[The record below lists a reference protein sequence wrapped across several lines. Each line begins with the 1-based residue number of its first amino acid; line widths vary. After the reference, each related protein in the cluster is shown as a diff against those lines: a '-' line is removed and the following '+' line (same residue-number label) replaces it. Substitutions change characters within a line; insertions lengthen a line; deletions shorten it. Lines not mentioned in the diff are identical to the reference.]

1 MNQSTSTTNEPR
13 QALARLLENFGPD
26 VLNDPRRVE
35 GLLRDYCP
43 GRRRDVSALVA
54 AQKERVVTELTTL
67 REQMPLAVLTARLA
81 RRLHEEVGLTE
92 ELSRWAV
99 ATWAAALGM
108 AVDEEDYQVPASS
121 FAGHHLAADTDIHK
135 SAVTL
140 TERDDRSMAEQ
151 RRRETLDRIGSI
163 LRQSQE
169 HAESDQSLHLAE
181 QARELALAAQREW
194 AEDGDV
200 HAAVDSA
207 TAWLTQAAARGA
219 REAQAAGNLGLAA
232 VCLRRLLELQPRD
245 SEAQKRRERILA
257 KRRELDKQ
265 SESLWNDGKL
275 DKAVRLLEQMHR
287 AFPDDAQLAERL
299 DQRRT
304 VSARALSAVKQ
315 EIPELRAKKCYAAI
329 RRLLGELESVAAP
342 VKGLSEFAANVEK
355 QFALV
360 EPSADEAQAA
370 FNRGE
375 YGTAFEYC
383 LRVLAVVADH
393 DQAILIRDEIAIR
406 LDSDQRLAADVERA
420 IDTGTWRTAGR
431 MLHAR
436 EQASPLPPS
445 LMTLRRRID
454 ERLAALIAY
463 WRLLGAAILGA
474 GLWLAAGIL
483 AKRTAPSLITL
494 LPPAITGHG
503 YFSFLAAA
511 IVPHLQLLLA
521 AFLLGFGGTL
531 IYGRSSLMSIG
542 WNCLT
547 TMGCLIVIGVVDVGL
562 DAANFLQSHRS
573 IVPML
578 IYGLFAGWL
587 IGVWLR
593 CGCGIRR
600 TEVLRLGLGGAAA
613 TGCLVGYEAFTSNA
627 HLLFCGLT
635 AISYGAA
642 ATLVGLVQEVRRLA
656 LLPIGVLLAYGLTGS
671 LTAATLSPP
680 VVAIIVGIVL
690 AGTVLAL
697 AGQGATWKTAAAAV
711 VLGVVTALA
720 VHAAVELAT
729 APATALLLTIW
740 AAVLFV
746 RAIGSTPRPDGRLFL
761 IGLQTVFVD
770 RSGAHVP
777 TTADN
782 SSTQ

>member
-13 QALARLLENFGPD
+13 QALARLLENFGSD

-43 GRRRDVSALVA
+43 GRRRDVSALVT
-54 AQKERVVTELTTL
+54 AQKERVVAELLTL
-67 REQMPLAVLTARLA
+67 RDQVPPDILTARLA
-81 RRLHEEVGLTE
+81 RRLHEEIGLTE

-99 ATWAAALGM
+99 STWAAVLGM
-108 AVDEEDYQVPASS
+108 AVDEEDCQVPASS
-121 FAGHHLAADTDIHK
+121 FADHHPAADTDIHK
-135 SAVTL
+135 SAAML
-140 TERDDRSMAEQ
+140 TQRDDRLVVEQ

-169 HAESDQSLHLAE
+169 HPESDPSLHLAE

-194 AEDGDV
+194 AGDHDV
-200 HAAVDSA
+200 QTAVDSA

-245 SEAQKRRERILA
+245 ADARKRLERILA
-257 KRRELDKQ
+257 KRRELDQ
-265 SESLWNDGKL
+265 QAETLWNDGKL
-275 DKAVRLLEQMHR
+275 DKAVRLLEQMQR
-287 AFPDDAQLAERL
+287 AFPDDARIAERL
-299 DQRRT
+299 NQRRT
-304 VSARALSAVKQ
+304 VSMRALSAVKQ
-315 EIPELRAKKCYAAI
+315 QIPELKAKKCYAAI
-329 RRLLGELESVAAP
+329 RRLLGELESLAAP
-342 VKGLSEFAANVEK
+342 VKGLSEFAANVER
-355 QFALV
+355 QFAQV
-360 EPSADEAQAA
+360 EPSASEAQAA
-370 FNRGE
+370 LERGE
-375 YGTAFEYC
+375 YGTAFEHC
-383 LRVLAVVADH
+383 LRVLAGVADH
-393 DQAILIRDEIAIR
+393 DQAIRIRDEIAVR
-406 LDSDQRLAADVERA
+406 LDADQCLAADVERA
-420 IDTGTWRTAGR
+420 INTGTWRTAER

-436 EQASPLPPS
+436 EQTSPLPPP
-445 LMTLRRRID
+445 LMTLRRRLD
-454 ERLAALIAY
+454 ERLAMLIGY

-483 AKRTAPSLITL
+483 AKRTTPSLITL
-494 LPPAITGHG
+494 LPPTITGQG

-511 IVPHLQLLLA
+511 IGPHLQLLLA

-531 IYGRSSLMSIG
+531 IYGRASLMSIG

-547 TMGCLIVIGVVDVGL
+547 TVGCLIVIGVVNLGL
-562 DAANFLQSHRS
+562 DATNFLPNHRS

-587 IGVWLR
+587 IGLWLR

-600 TEVLRLGLGGAAA
+600 TEVFRLGLGGAAA

-642 ATLVGLVQEVRRLA
+642 TILVGLVQEVRRLA
-656 LLPIGVLLAYGLTGS
+656 LLPVGVLLAYGLTGS
-671 LTAATLSPP
+671 LPAATFSPP
-680 VVAIIVGIVL
+680 VAPVIVGIVL
-690 AGTVLAL
+690 ASTVLAL
-697 AGQGATWKTAAAAV
+697 AGQQATWKTTAAAV

-720 VHAAVELAT
+720 VYTATGLVAA
-729 APATALLLTIW
+729 PSTALLLTIW

-761 IGLQTVFVD
+761 IGLRNVLAA
-770 RSGAHVP
+770 RSGPHVP
-777 TTADN
+777 AMAD
-782 SSTQ
+782 SPSTQ